1 MPLTNS
7 SDGQWTTGSEEA
19 TIEVGR
25 RIGRQLDAPAVL
37 LLEGPLG
44 AGKTVLARGLAAG
57 LGVADV
63 DEVHSPTFTLVN
75 QYQGR
80 HRIYHLDLYRLE
92 HSRDF
97 QSIGIDEILGASAVV
112 LIEWGDK
119 LQPVPAGA
127 LQVRIEDLGGDG
139 RRITL
144 SRQSPVASRE

>member
-1 MPLTNS
+1 MPLTNL
-7 SDGQWTTGSEEA
+7 SDGQQWTTGSEEE

-25 RIGRQLDAPAVL
+25 AIGRQLDPPAVL

-44 AGKTVLARGLAAG
+44 AGKTVLARGLADG

-92 HSRDF
+92 NSRDF
-97 QSIGIDEILGASAVV
+97 QSIGMDEILGASAVV

-119 LQPVPAGA
+119 LQPAPAGA
-127 LQVRIEDLGGDG
+127 LQLRIEDLGGDS
-139 RRITL
+139 RRICL
-144 SRQSPVASRE
+144 SRRTSGK